1 MKKKMDSEENLEMEK
16 TRLISLALEFG
27 FDEESA
33 RICLDR
39 LVGLYGDKP
48 SLKQYVSV

>member
-1 MKKKMDSEENLEMEK
+1 MAEMEK
-16 TRLISLALEFG
+16 LRLIKLALEFG

-39 LVGLYGDKP
+39 LVHLYGTNH
-48 SLKQYVSV
+48 LLI